1 MSNVPPDFAVALK
14 QNGLDAFFKDCTAS
28 HQREYLKWI
37 GEAKKPETRAK
48 RIAGAVERITAK
60 RDEEAAKQKKRAVKN

>member
-1 MSNVPPDFAVALK
+1 MPDIPSDFAAALK
-14 QNGLDAFFKDCTAS
+14 QAGLDAFFRDCTAP

-48 RIAGAVERITAK
+48 RIADAVVRISAK
-60 RDEEAAKQKKRAVKN
+60 RDEEMAKQKKR